1 MQHRLA
7 VRQNSLGPFDDSAAL
22 GGETLKPLVAQDN
35 RRTEFRLQLLD
46 CIGQTRLGYVAMPG
60 GPTEMLLLGERN
72 EVFELAQEHFT
83 SLEPPVAM
91 RDNYQFTRTCFLPL
105 SQWCG
110 GSGWKPHR

>member
-1 MQHRLA
+1 
-7 VRQNSLGPFDDSAAL
+7 
-22 GGETLKPLVAQDN
+22 
-35 RRTEFRLQLLD
+35 
-46 CIGQTRLGYVAMPG
+46 MPG

-110 GSGWKPHR
+110 GSG